1 MNADKND
8 ETKIN
13 MIMEEANEQCEQMTT
28 KILSIVLNEFPKKI
42 EQIDKL
48 RKKFDWKMILTLK
61 RNDIKSISNM
71 IVNQLMT
78 IKQKNDQHHQ
88 PICIQNGDYKPFL
101 FCLNESNNNNQNND
115 NKTIT
120 MIETNEQIN
129 ELIEQLKPYI
139 IELIDLT
146 TRINFALETL
156 SPQIQ
161 DGHNFGVHVQT
172 KAMIFVGNIHQ
183 SCCEQLTLFQSY
195 YNRRQSSL
203 NYCLLY
209 PQLNDYQ
216 NYHYEIEC
224 DTLYSLC
231 LSINQLYNFY
241 ASINDFV
248 VKNLQKLIHPRD

>member
-88 PICIQNGDYKPFL
+88 SICIQNGEYKPFL
-101 FCLNESNNNNQNND
+101 FCLNESNNNNQNMKQILSTKNCDDFLYTICVKLILIVRIFDKSLKFKKQVSFFLLIQSFMIKNCND
-115 NKTIT
+115 NVLVNCLHPTKHV
-120 MIETNEQIN
+120 
-129 ELIEQLKPYI
+129 
-139 IELIDLT
+139 
-146 TRINFALETL
+146 L
-156 SPQIQ
+156 S
-161 DGHNFGVHVQT
+161 N
-172 KAMIFVGNIHQ
+172 
-183 SCCEQLTLFQSY
+183 
-195 YNRRQSSL
+195 SSS
-203 NYCLLY
+203 
-209 PQLNDYQ
+209 D
-216 NYHYEIEC
+216 
-224 DTLYSLC
+224 
-231 LSINQLYNFY
+231 LSIF
-241 ASINDFV
+241 
-248 VKNLQKLIHPRD
+248 